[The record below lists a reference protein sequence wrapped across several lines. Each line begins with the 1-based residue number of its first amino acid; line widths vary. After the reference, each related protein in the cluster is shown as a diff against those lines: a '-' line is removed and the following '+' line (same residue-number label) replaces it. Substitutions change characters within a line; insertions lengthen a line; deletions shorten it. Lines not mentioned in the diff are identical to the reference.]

1 MWEIED
7 LGNGKY
13 MLKFGETGF
22 VFPISYGDL
31 KLIVDAHNEVVSRLE
46 VKKNEIVNCII
57 KNSFEL

>member
-13 MLKFGETGF
+13 MLKFGETCL

-46 VKKNEIVNCII
+46 VKKNEIVNGII